1 MDKLVIRGG
10 APLAGTIRVSGAKNT
25 VAHTMPAAL
34 LTAGPVR
41 LTNVPALKD
50 VQTMARLLRTLGASV
65 EVAEGRCDIRADALN
80 GADASY
86 DLVRTMRSSF
96 VVLGPLLAR
105 LGRARVSLPGGCAI
119 GPRPVDLHLK
129 GLAAMGASI
138 TTAGGYVEAVAPR
151 LRGARIVF
159 DHVSVG
165 ATLHLMMAAA
175 LADGETVLAG
185 AAREPEVVDLA
196 DLLNAM
202 GGRVLGAG
210 SDTVTVEGVRELHG
224 AEHDNLPDR
233 IEAGTWLVASLLTGG
248 GLGVAGA
255 RRDHLGA
262 VEARLLQAGA
272 AIEERDGAL
281 RAVVRGRWRASDV
294 TTLPYPGFPTDM
306 QAQWMAA
313 MALAEGTTVIR
324 ETIFENRFQHV
335 PELVRLG
342 AEISVQDRNAVVRG
356 VPGLRGAPVMV
367 SDLRAGVSLV
377 LAALAASGTT
387 EIHRIYHLDRGYD
400 RLVEKLRGVGAAIE
414 RVPGPAT

>member
-1 MDKLVIRGG
+1 MDKLVIEGG
-10 APLAGTIRVSGAKNT
+10 VPLAGEIRVSGAKNT

-34 LTAGPVR
+34 LTAGRVR

-50 VQTMARLLRTLGASV
+50 VQTMARLLRTLGAVV
-65 EVAEGRCDIRADALN
+65 EVADGRCDIEAAALN
-80 GADASY
+80 GQEAAY

-96 VVLGPLLAR
+96 MVLGPLVAR

-129 GLAAMGASI
+129 GLAALGVSI
-138 TTAGGYVEAVAPR
+138 TNSGGYVEAEAGR
-151 LRGARIVF
+151 LKGAHIAF

-175 LADGETVLAG
+175 LAEGVTVLSN

-202 GGRVLGAG
+202 GGGVRGAG
-210 SDTVTVEGVRELHG
+210 SDTVTIEGVRELHG
-224 AEHDNLPDR
+224 AEHDNIPDR

-248 GLGVAGA
+248 RIRVTGA
-255 RRDHLGA
+255 RRDHLQA
-262 VEARLLQAGA
+262 VEARLLQAGVRL
-272 AIEERDGAL
+272 EERDGGLGIVAP
-281 RAVVRGRWRASDV
+281 VRWRAADV
-294 TTLPYPGFPTDM
+294 STLPYPGFPTDM
-306 QAQWMAA
+306 QAQWMTA
-313 MALAEGTTVIR
+313 MALADGTSEIR

-335 PELVRLG
+335 SELVRLG
-342 AEISVQDRNAVVRG
+342 ADITVQDRAAVVRG
-356 VPGLRGAPVMV
+356 VPALKGAPVMV

-377 LAALAASGTT
+377 LAGLAATGTT

-400 RLVEKLRGVGAAIE
+400 RLVEKLRGVGARIE
-414 RVPGPAT
+414 RIPGPAI